1 MYCINCG
8 VKLAD
13 TEKRCPLCGTLVCH
27 PELVRPEAERLYPE
41 GRYPAS
47 RVSHRSALIVLS
59 TMFLLPALICLLCD
73 LKLNG
78 ELNWAGFVIG
88 ALVLCYIIAVLPL
101 WFRKPNPIVFVPCD
115 FAAAGLYL
123 LYIDLVTGGRWFLS
137 FAFPVVGFTGA
148 AVTAVVTL
156 TRCLRRGRLYI
167 FGGAIAAAGAFMPLM
182 EYLLMITFDLPR
194 FLGWSLYPMTVLV
207 LLGGMLIFL
216 AICRP
221 ARESMER
228 KLFL

>member
-78 ELNWAGFVIG
+78 QLNWAGFVIG
-88 ALVLCYIIAVLPL
+88 ALALGYLIVVLPL
-101 WFRKPNPIVFVPCD
+101 WFRKPNPIIFVPCD
-115 FAAAGLYL
+115 FARLADKIAVPGGADGNRRGKRSGAGMIEPVNAFICKFNWNAKARFLNKPAL
-123 LYIDLVTGGRWFLS
+123 DLV
-137 FAFPVVGFTGA
+137 
-148 AVTAVVTL
+148 
-156 TRCLRRGRLYI
+156 
-167 FGGAIAAAGAFMPLM
+167 
-182 EYLLMITFDLPR
+182 
-194 FLGWSLYPMTVLV
+194 
-207 LLGGMLIFL
+207 
-216 AICRP
+216 
-221 ARESMER
+221 
-228 KLFL
+228 